1 MDSNLRLFP
10 LNTVLFP
17 GMTIPLSIFQ
27 ERYRK
32 LITECINNEEPFGVL
47 LLRTGL
53 DTDEKN
59 EDLYSVGCTARIT
72 DSLPQQDGTILIS
85 SRGEKRFR
93 LLELM
98 QKEPFLIGKVDY
110 PVDEIGELPENLVSD
125 LQEGY
130 KQIRSFRYMIEGSFE
145 REIMPPKNLG
155 LLADKIASSAIGI
168 VENEKLQ
175 SIIESFDIY
184 NRATKT
190 NEIITPAIEA
200 AHQEAQI
207 AISLRFGGNERL
219 N

>member
-47 LLRTGL
+47 LLRNGL

-59 EDLYSVGCTARIT
+59 EDLYSIGCTARIT

-93 LLELM
+93 LLELT

-110 PVDEIGELPENLVSD
+110 PVDEIRELPENLVSD

-145 REIMPPKNLG
+145 REIMPPKKLG

-184 NRATKT
+184 NRATKA

-200 AHQEAQI
+200 AYQEAQI

>member
-47 LLRTGL
+47 LLRNGL

-59 EDLYSVGCTARIT
+59 EDLYSIGCTARIT

-93 LLELM
+93 LLELT

-110 PVDEIGELPENLVSD
+110 PVDEIRELPENLVSD

-168 VENEKLQ
+168 VENEQLQ
-175 SIIESFDIY
+175 SLIESFDTY

>member
-47 LLRTGL
+47 LLRNGL

-93 LLELM
+93 LLELT
-98 QKEPFLIGKVDY
+98 QKEPFLICKVDY
-110 PVDEIGELPENLVSD
+110 PVDEIRELPENLVSD

-184 NRATKT
+184 NRATKA

>member
-47 LLRTGL
+47 LLRNGL

-93 LLELM
+93 LLELT

-110 PVDEIGELPENLVSD
+110 PVDEIRELPENLVSD

>member
-47 LLRTGL
+47 LLRNGL

-93 LLELM
+93 LLELT

-110 PVDEIGELPENLVSD
+110 PVDEIRELPENLVSD

-184 NRATKT
+184 NRATKA

-207 AISLRFGGNERL
+207 AVSLRFGGNERL

>member
-47 LLRTGL
+47 LLRNGL

-59 EDLYSVGCTARIT
+59 EDLYSIGCTARIT

-110 PVDEIGELPENLVSD
+110 PVDEIGEIPENLVSD

-184 NRATKT
+184 NRATKA

-200 AHQEAQI
+200 AYQEAQI

>member
-1 MDSNLRLFP
+1 MDSNLKLFP

-32 LITECINNEEPFGVL
+32 LITECISNQEPFGVL
-47 LLRTGL
+47 LLRNGL
-53 DTDEKN
+53 DIDEKI
-59 EDLYSVGCTARIT
+59 EDLYSVGCTARIIN
-72 DSLPQQDGTILIS
+72 SLPQQDGTILIS

-93 LLELM
+93 LLELS

-110 PVDEIGELPENLVSD
+110 PVDEIVEIPENLVND

-130 KQIRSFRYMIEGSFE
+130 KQIRSFKYMIEGSFQ
-145 REIMPPKNLG
+145 REIIPPKNLG
-155 LLADKIASSAIGI
+155 HLADKIASSAVGI

-184 NRATKT
+184 NRATKA
-190 NEIITPAIEA
+190 NELIALAIEA
-200 AHQEAQI
+200 AHHEAQI
-207 AISLRFGGNERL
+207 AISMRFGGNERL

>member
-47 LLRTGL
+47 LLRNGL

-59 EDLYSVGCTARIT
+59 QDLYSVGCTARIT

-110 PVDEIGELPENLVSD
+110 PVDEIGEIPENLVSD

-175 SIIESFDIY
+175 SIIEAFDIY
-184 NRATKT
+184 NRATKA

-200 AHQEAQI
+200 AYQEAQI
-207 AISLRFGGNERL
+207 AISLRFGGKERL

>member
-1 MDSNLRLFP
+1 
-10 LNTVLFP
+10 
-17 GMTIPLSIFQ
+17 
-27 ERYRK
+27 
-32 LITECINNEEPFGVL
+32 
-47 LLRTGL
+47 
-53 DTDEKN
+53 
-59 EDLYSVGCTARIT
+59 
-72 DSLPQQDGTILIS
+72 
-85 SRGEKRFR
+85 
-93 LLELM
+93 
-98 QKEPFLIGKVDY
+98 
-110 PVDEIGELPENLVSD
+110 
-125 LQEGY
+125 
-130 KQIRSFRYMIEGSFE
+130 MIEGSFE
-145 REIMPPKNLG
+145 REIIPPKNLG

>member
-47 LLRTGL
+47 LLRNGL

-93 LLELM
+93 LLELK

-110 PVDEIGELPENLVSD
+110 PVDEIRELPENLVSD

-184 NRATKT
+184 NRATKA

-200 AHQEAQI
+200 AYQEAQI

>member
-47 LLRTGL
+47 LLRNGL

-93 LLELM
+93 LLELT

-110 PVDEIGELPENLVSD
+110 PVDEIRELPENLVSD
-125 LQEGY
+125 FQEGY

-184 NRATKT
+184 NRATKA

-200 AHQEAQI
+200 AYQEAQI

>member
-47 LLRTGL
+47 LLRNGL

-59 EDLYSVGCTARIT
+59 EDLYSIGCTARIT

-93 LLELM
+93 LLELT

-110 PVDEIGELPENLVSD
+110 PVDEIRELPENLVSD

-184 NRATKT
+184 NRATKA

>member
-1 MDSNLRLFP
+1 MDNNLRLFP

-47 LLRTGL
+47 LLRNGL

-145 REIMPPKNLG
+145 REIIPPKNLG

-175 SIIESFDIY
+175 SIIEAFDIY
-184 NRATKT
+184 NRATKA

>member
-47 LLRTGL
+47 LLRNGL

-59 EDLYSVGCTARIT
+59 EDLYSIGCTARIT

-93 LLELM
+93 LLELT

-110 PVDEIGELPENLVSD
+110 PVDEIRELPENLVSD

-184 NRATKT
+184 NRATKA

-200 AHQEAQI
+200 AYQEAQI

>member
-47 LLRTGL
+47 LLRNGL

-93 LLELM
+93 LLELT

-184 NRATKT
+184 NRATKA

-207 AISLRFGGNERL
+207 AVSLRFGGNERL

>member
-1 MDSNLRLFP
+1 MDNNLRLFP

-47 LLRTGL
+47 LLRNGL

-93 LLELM
+93 LLELT

-110 PVDEIGELPENLVSD
+110 PVDEIRELPENLVSD

-184 NRATKT
+184 NRATKA

>member
-47 LLRTGL
+47 LLRNGL

-59 EDLYSVGCTARIT
+59 EDLYSIGCTARIT

-93 LLELM
+93 LLELT

-110 PVDEIGELPENLVSD
+110 PVDEIRELPENLVSD

>member
-47 LLRTGL
+47 LLRNGL

-59 EDLYSVGCTARIT
+59 EDLYSIGCTARIT

-93 LLELM
+93 LLELT

-110 PVDEIGELPENLVSD
+110 PVDEIRELPENLVSD
-125 LQEGY
+125 LHEGY

-184 NRATKT
+184 NRATKA

-200 AHQEAQI
+200 AYQEAQI

>member
-1 MDSNLRLFP
+1 MDNNLRLFP

-47 LLRTGL
+47 LLRNGL

-93 LLELM
+93 LLELT

-110 PVDEIGELPENLVSD
+110 PVDEIRELPENLVSD

-184 NRATKT
+184 NRATKA

-200 AHQEAQI
+200 AYQEAQI

>member
-1 MDSNLRLFP
+1 MNSNLKLFP

-27 ERYRK
+27 ERYKK
-32 LITECINNEEPFGVL
+32 LITECIRDEEPFGVL
-47 LLRTGL
+47 LLRNGL
-53 DTDEKN
+53 DTDEKI
-59 EDLYSVGCTARIT
+59 EDLYSIGCTARIINA
-72 DSLPQQDGTILIS
+72 LPQQDRTILIS

-93 LLELM
+93 LLEIR

-110 PVDEIGELPENLVSD
+110 PVDEISDLPKNLVSD

-130 KQIRSFRYMIEGSFE
+130 KQICSFKYMIEGSFE
-145 REIMPPKNLG
+145 REIIFPKNLG
-155 LLADKIASSAIGI
+155 QLADKIASSATGI

-184 NRATKT
+184 NRATKV
-190 NEIITPAIEA
+190 NEIITSAIEA
-200 AHQEAQI
+200 THHEAQI
-207 AISLRFGGNERL
+207 AISMRFGGNEML

>member
-47 LLRTGL
+47 LLRNGL

-59 EDLYSVGCTARIT
+59 EDLYSIGCTARIT

-93 LLELM
+93 LLELT

-184 NRATKT
+184 NRATKA

-200 AHQEAQI
+200 AYQEAQI

>member
-1 MDSNLRLFP
+1 MDNNLRLFP

-47 LLRTGL
+47 LLRNGL

-59 EDLYSVGCTARIT
+59 EDLYSIGCTARIT

-93 LLELM
+93 LLELT

-110 PVDEIGELPENLVSD
+110 PVDEIRELPENLVSD

-184 NRATKT
+184 NRATKA

>member
-47 LLRTGL
+47 LLRNGL

-93 LLELM
+93 LLELT

-110 PVDEIGELPENLVSD
+110 PVDEIRELPENLVSD

-145 REIMPPKNLG
+145 REIMPPKNIG

-190 NEIITPAIEA
+190 NEIITPTIEA

>member
-47 LLRTGL
+47 LLRNGL

-93 LLELM
+93 LLELT
-98 QKEPFLIGKVDY
+98 QKEPFLFGKVDY
-110 PVDEIGELPENLVSD
+110 PVDEIRELPENLVSD

-184 NRATKT
+184 NRATKA

>member
-47 LLRTGL
+47 LLRNGL

-93 LLELM
+93 LLELT

-110 PVDEIGELPENLVSD
+110 PVDEIRELPENLVSD

-184 NRATKT
+184 NRATKA

-200 AHQEAQI
+200 AHQEAKI

>member
-47 LLRTGL
+47 LLRNGL

-93 LLELM
+93 LLELT

-110 PVDEIGELPENLVSD
+110 PVDEIRELPENLVSD

-184 NRATKT
+184 NRATKA

-200 AHQEAQI
+200 AYQEAQI